1 VNAVWAAAARAIG
14 QDPGALGFADA
25 ARRDELATKLVRVGE
40 LLDSH
45 GADALWL
52 RRPENLAWITGG
64 GDLLVSREGAP
75 IADGV
80 ATRDGLALVTS
91 RIEADR
97 LEAEVAPPGTRIE
110 VVEWHDAGA
119 RGRRVAGL
127 LQGRRAIDDH
137 GVDISGLRQP
147 LLPVERARLAAV
159 GGVASR
165 ALTDAL
171 SGVAPTD
178 SERSVAARV
187 QGALSAAGVDLPV
200 CLVAGEGR
208 FGRVRHPLPT
218 DLPFGAVGMVAVC
231 PKRFGVVASLSRT
244 VAFGAAPEQ
253 AVAALAKVWQVE
265 AAMLA
270 ASRDGAPAGAVL
282 EAARAAYGEVGEPA
296 AWRDHHQGGPADY
309 LPRSWLA
316 TPGEGRV
323 LQRGMAFA
331 WNPSLP
337 WAKSEDTFVL
347 DAGGPT
353 CLTWDDRWPHAT
365 VAGRPRATIRV
376 Q

>member
-1 VNAVWAAAARAIG
+1 VNPVWAAAARSIG
-14 QDPGALGFADA
+14 QDPATLGFDDA
-25 ARRDELATKLVRVGE
+25 ARSHELAAKLARVGR
-40 LLDSH
+40 LLDAH
-45 GADALWL
+45 EADALWL
-52 RRPENLAWITGG
+52 RRAENLAWITGG

-75 IADGV
+75 VADGI
-80 ATRDGLALVTS
+80 ATRDGFTLVTN
-91 RIEADR
+91 RIEAAR
-97 LEAEVAPPGTRIE
+97 LEAEVAPPGARIE
-110 VVEWHDAGA
+110 EVEWHDGGA

-137 GVDISGLRQP
+137 EVDLSSLRQP

-159 GGVASR
+159 GSVASR
-165 ALTDAL
+165 ALSDAL
-171 SGVAPTD
+171 ARMAPTD

-187 QGALSAAGVDLPV
+187 QGALRTAGVDLPV

-218 DLPFGAVGMVAVC
+218 DLPFGAIGMVAVC
-231 PKRFGVVASLSRT
+231 PKRFGLVASLSRT
-244 VAFGAAPEQ
+244 VAFGGAPDR
-253 AVAALAKVWQVE
+253 AVAALAKVWRVE

-270 ASRDGAPAGAVL
+270 ASRDGAPVGAVL
-282 EAARAAYGEVGEPA
+282 EAARVAYVEVGEPD

-347 DAGGPT
+347 DDAGPT
-353 CLTWDDRWPHAT
+353 CLTWDDRWPHAS